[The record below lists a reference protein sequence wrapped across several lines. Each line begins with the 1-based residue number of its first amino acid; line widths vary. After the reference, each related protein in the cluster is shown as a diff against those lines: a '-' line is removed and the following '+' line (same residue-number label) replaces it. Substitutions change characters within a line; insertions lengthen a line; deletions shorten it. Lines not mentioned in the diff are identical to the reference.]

1 MLLISLQADW
11 CNHHGRNLEYLE
23 GQLEGHRLLQRNKM
37 EIADRQVVQSYA
49 AFFLRYSG
57 HKQTFDVN
65 HCAYVF
71 VSTRLSHCHMQLVL
85 GKLHFTC
92 RQLRLSACWL
102 TGLGFRHS

>member
-1 MLLISLQADW
+1 MLLISLQAEW

-71 VSTRLSHCHMQLVL
+71 VTDIVIATCSLSLTSCTSHADSSDLVHV
-85 GKLHFTC
+85 GS
-92 RQLRLSACWL
+92 QD
-102 TGLGFRHS
+102 